1 MSKELLCKK
10 VWLFGGKND
19 WREVRAEVEDL
30 KRAVREMQ
38 EEWERVH
45 KRMTR
50 AYRNNARTLAD
61 IEAVENPSDG
71 GIRQPEEPGGLTPR
85 QRGIQQSI
93 LRRRGGL

>member
-1 MSKELLCKK
+1 M
-10 VWLFGGKND
+10 WGFGAKND
-19 WREVRAEVEDL
+19 PGELREEVAAL

-38 EEWERVH
+38 EEWELVH
-45 KRMTR
+45 KRMVR

-71 GIRQPEEPGGLTPR
+71 GMTQPQAADPLTPR
-85 QRGIQQSI
+85 QRGIQQQI